1 MRTITRVTQQKRPG
15 RYNIYLDDDYGFAVD
30 EKILIQF
37 NLFKGTTLDDEQ
49 LAAVEA
55 AEYEQ
60 LAYQKGLIYATGQL
74 RSRQQVAMKLKEAD
88 FPVHVIETVLMRLEK
103 AQVLDDTAFAEGYVA
118 GVMRSG
124 KLGPQGVQFKLKQWG
139 IDQNT
144 ILDAVDAY
152 DDETQQMHLETQVE
166 RLLMKYDRYA
176 MYLAKQKTQ
185 QKLIQDGFD
194 QRLIKEA
201 LTNYFA
207 EHDLDMERE
216 NDKLDRDAQKVVN
229 RYMQYTG
236 WEFTKRVKQALY
248 RKEYQLDAIDRWLRT
263 YEREKDNE

>member
-37 NLFKGTTLDDEQ
+37 NLFKGTTLDDDQ
-49 LAAVEA
+49 LAEVEA

-74 RSRQQVAMKLKEAD
+74 RSRQQVATKLKEAD
-88 FPVHVIETVLMRLEK
+88 FPTHVIQNVLSRLEK
-103 AQVLDDTAFAEGYVA
+103 AQVLDDDAFAQSYVD

-124 KLGPQGVQFKLKQWG
+124 KLGPQGVVFKLKQWG
-139 IDQNT
+139 IDQN
-144 ILDAVDAY
+144 IIFDAVDRY
-152 DDETQQMHLETQVE
+152 DDETQEMHLENHVE
-166 RLLMKYDRYA
+166 RLLAKYDRYA
-176 MYLAKQKTQ
+176 IYVAKQKTQ

-194 QRLIKEA
+194 QRLIKAA
-201 LTNYFA
+201 LTRYFA
-207 EHDLDMERE
+207 ENMVDSERE
-216 NDKLDRDAQKVVN
+216 QDKLARDAQKVVN

-236 WEFTKRVKQALY
+236 WDFTKRVKQALY
-248 RKEYQLDAIDRWLRT
+248 RKGYQLDDIDRWLRS